1 MSPSTRKA
9 RTEALLQKIGIPYN
23 PGLPCIET
31 EAETELRTSE
41 EIGLRILCLNCV
53 IGTAYHPSDS
63 SYKRYLKRYRLWKHL
78 TPDEL
83 SFMSNPAP
91 EHQACMALTWRVE
104 ALFVLMWSVRL
115 FKILPFP
122 THQVENQRLIDKFPS
137 FNKSPRPFINSLRLR
152 PKSTILDKSDLIYRL
167 HWATT
172 QAQIDGQPS
181 PGGLD
186 PEIVY
191 EWHYAINWVTKY
203 DDADWDRVST
213 DT

>member
-9 RTEALLQKIGIPYN
+9 KTEALLQEIGIPYN

-31 EAETELRTSE
+31 EAKTELRTPE
-41 EIGLRILCLNCV
+41 EIGLRMLCLLCV
-53 IGTAYHPSDS
+53 IGTAYHPSDPS
-63 SYKRYLKRYRLWKHL
+63 CKRYLKKYRLWDHL
-78 TPDEL
+78 TPNEL
-83 SFMSNPAP
+83 SFMSNPGP
-91 EHQACMALTWRVE
+91 EHQACMVLTWRIE
-104 ALFVLMWSVRL
+104 ALFVLMWAVGLVRT
-115 FKILPFP
+115 LPFP
-122 THQVENQRLIDKFPS
+122 IYQVENQKLIDKFPS

-152 PKSTILDKSDLIYRL
+152 PKSTIMNKSDLIYRL

-172 QAQIDGQPS
+172 QAQMDGQPS

-191 EWHYAINWVTKY
+191 EWHYAINWITKY
-203 DDADWDRVST
+203 GDADWDDVVT